1 MKPLKL
7 IISAFGPYADE
18 TIINFEQFGGR
29 GLYLITGDTGAGKTT
44 IFDAIAYAL
53 YGEASGDVRRSDMF
67 RSKYAREETPTYVE
81 YTFEYQGKRYVVR
94 RNPEYQRPKGRGN
107 GYTTQKADAELIY
120 PDGRAP
126 VTKVKE
132 VTRAVTELMGLDRRQ
147 FTQIAM
153 IAQGDFQKLLFSGTE
168 ERSDTFRQIF
178 GTGLYQRLQE
188 QLREKVR
195 QQGEV
200 YEDLKKSIS
209 QYADNIM
216 IIQDDQELS
225 ENRFRLKELSENRFE
240 GRVGEGLALLEE
252 VCREDQEI
260 LAEADRGIE
269 RLDQKI
275 GEEDQLTGNIRRIR
289 EQQAALEDNRRQRA
303 EKQEELAR
311 AQQAL
316 ADARQES
323 GRCLELDEEIRKSL
337 RALEQFQGLEEQR
350 ERYSQVQKELEDIG
364 KRRTELAERREC
376 EKQRLERERESLQSL
391 AGAGEERKRLEGLR
405 EITEDQRQTLGR
417 RNQEL
422 CEDIRIQ
429 RETERT
435 IEGYSQEAEELAQEL
450 SGVRSRMESIEGKD
464 SMLSAAEDAWRRL
477 KEQEGLLEREL
488 EEQREADERQK
499 ALAEALAA
507 LTVRREVLQAQA
519 LEHRQEQEKRK
530 GAREEESFCRRML
543 EEEERKGK
551 RLQEQGEGLEKYQ
564 TNRAL
569 LEDRYAQMKEK
580 VQAGLE
586 QLQAQRERWERVA
599 DADVRLVFAR
609 QRKKEL
615 EDRRRQLEELQESLE
630 RLEELQE
637 KLDYAQK
644 EYQAAEERWQTLY
657 EAYGKM
663 EENFL
668 SAQAG
673 LLARTLRE
681 GRECPVCGSKEH
693 PSPARMPE
701 TVPDKEALEKEKK
714 RLSQAQAQAAR
725 LSADAGHLAELL
737 SEQRRKVTTA
747 AHRLQEAALQEAA
760 EECREKEALD
770 GLIRAGE
777 AAQGEPERQPQG
789 DAADE
794 LERIRQQVMVQEHR
808 LQEESGAAEA
818 ALQEASEECREK
830 EALDGLIRAG
840 EAAQRESEHQLQEA
854 GKELS
859 AAGGLLEEKKRQF
872 CGFVLELGLSPEPGE
887 SWQETLDRA
896 LCRQQE
902 ALGRARRQLERA
914 ESERRLLE
922 ELENGAVREEEERRL
937 LEKKIA
943 ERSEQAAGLKGN
955 RETAHRQLRKEIE
968 KTRSMLQE
976 VWELTET
983 QELPET
989 KEAEEAPVQQAAQM
1003 LSPIARCLEALS
1015 ARGRQL
1021 KEEIEERRRLETYGR
1036 KKEEE
1041 LSGVQKRRADSEK
1054 LLEGIRGRCQE
1065 RGRQLSE
1072 SLFGLSG
1079 LLEDRLPS
1087 AIGPAEERLSGKP
1100 RWMDVLE
1107 EEGALRWT
1115 LVSGGDS
1122 MALPDGILEKGDRAA
1137 VKAVLEREGEQCW
1150 TDILQGRGEL
1160 QEAAAFAEEA
1170 LDAQLVRLKEALE
1183 DNDRRLREKER
1194 LERLVPERESA
1205 VRRHDEDMRSLETEA
1220 AAKRAENH
1228 ARGERIDA
1236 LAEELGFERRED
1248 MEQRLAALQRQ
1259 KAELEGCLGR
1269 AEQSYQDCR
1278 TRDERLAAVIHTLEE
1293 QLAAAGEA
1301 VRMSEEEVLARKE
1314 KWQQEKRRL
1323 GQLRDRRN
1331 AALSANQEILRRV
1344 RARQEDIGQVEKEY
1358 VWLKALSDTAN
1369 GKLSGKRK
1377 IELETYIQM
1386 TYFDRIIRRANLRF
1400 LEMSGGQ
1407 YELIREEEGDNQKKT
1422 GLGLSVVDHYNGS
1435 RRSVKTLSG
1444 GESFQAS
1451 LSLAL
1456 GLADEVQ
1463 SCAGGIRMD
1472 SLFVDEGF
1480 GSLDEEALAQAMK
1493 TLMLLTEG
1501 DRLIG
1506 IISHVSELKEKIDKK
1521 IIVTKERG
1529 TDYVGSRVRLSIG

>member
-18 TIINFEQFGGR
+18 IIINFEQFGGR

-450 SGVRSRMESIEGKD
+450 FGVRSRMESIEGKD

-499 ALAEALAA
+499 ELAEALAA

-519 LEHRQEQEKRK
+519 QEHRQEQEKRK

-551 RLQEQGEGLEKYQ
+551 QLQEQGEGLEKYQ

-777 AAQGEPERQPQG
+777 AAQ
-789 DAADE
+789 
-794 LERIRQQVMVQEHR
+794 
-808 LQEESGAAEA
+808 
-818 ALQEASEECREK
+818 
-830 EALDGLIRAG
+830 
-840 EAAQRESEHQLQEA
+840 RESEHQLQEA

-955 RETAHRQLRKEIE
+955 RESAHRQLRKEIE